1 PLTKNWSMNIGNIAY
16 DFKNKS
22 FVYPYFSFARDLHC
36 WQMNFTWAPS
46 NGVYSF
52 FIGVKSSALSF
63 LKYDYGQRNANT
75 LFTGQRR

>member
-1 PLTKNWSMNIGNIAY
+1 MNIGNIAY
-16 DFKNKS
+16 DFKNKA

-36 WQMNFTWAPS
+36 WQMNFTWAPA

-52 FIGVKSSALSF
+52 FVGVKSSALSF

-75 LFTGQRR
+75 LFTGQR

>member
-1 PLTKNWSMNIGNIAY
+1 MNVGNIAY
-16 DFKNKS
+16 DFKSKS

-52 FIGVKSSALSF
+52 FIGVKSSTLSF

-75 LFTGQRR
+75 LFTGRR